1 MLTNNQT
8 ALHSEL
14 NENSEVKTGGDV
26 VHVRFHQEEPIEPE
40 QAAQYLSEMLS
51 DMRTIAAKSGFKF
64 LAALIEVASEEARL
78 QIGKKRQYADIA

>member
-8 ALHSEL
+8 DTNGVSIET
-14 NENSEVKTGGDV
+14 EEVKTGGDV
-26 VHVRFHQEEPIEPE
+26 VHVRFQQPEPIEPE
-40 QAAQYLSEMLS
+40 DSAKYLAEMLA
-51 DMRTIAAKSGFKF
+51 DMRVIAAKSGFKF